1 MITQFLQ
8 SKWTSLFCV
17 FINSVFCFT
26 AVQIGDWLW
35 ALFSF
40 GLASLCAYNFR
51 TALEREN
58 DQSRK

>member
-1 MITQFLQ
+1 MLLDFLQ

-17 FINSVFCFT
+17 LINSIFCF
-26 AVQIGDWLW
+26 AALQIGDWVGCVL
-35 ALFSF
+35 SF

-58 DQSRK
+58 DKSRK